1 VANNEGALGQAATAI
16 GSALGRR
23 VRVFHVEQSLILSFS
38 DYQEV
43 NVVVAVMDP
52 ERPTFR
58 VTYPRLQSHHRSLT
72 DAREVDAE
80 NVLLAGV
87 LWIVQSVAEHGVCL
101 PEFVHPHVQ
110 QQLRRRRRG

>member
-1 VANNEGALGQAATAI
+1 MGQAATAI
-16 GSALGRR
+16 GSALGKK
-23 VRVFHVEQSLILSFS
+23 VRVFRVEQSLVLSFS

-43 NVVVAVMDP
+43 NVVVAVLDP

-58 VTYPRLQSHHRSLT
+58 ITYPRLLSHHRSLL

-80 NVLLAGV
+80 GVLLHGV
-87 LWIVQSVAEHGVCL
+87 VGIVTAVAEHGVCL